1 VTVPSPSPRIS
12 LLCTSAT
19 AALLLGVAA
28 IAAACGSSSVAD
40 GIADGGSAEGSALP
54 AIDGSAGDPHDPLN
68 GVDAGCPVKSDGPR
82 TGKTAASVPRADAAG
97 IAWAMPENARQID
110 GQLARATLDLGQ
122 STERLRITD
131 FGFSVP
137 ASATIKGVEVEFQRQ
152 AGDTGIGDGNIEL
165 WLDGSPSDRPKFI
178 ATSWPRAIVGRHH
191 YGQAVDTWGDD
202 LTPALVGRPGFGVEI
217 YALRQEDAGTAAIE
231 ARVESMRI
239 TIFYC
244 E

>member
-1 VTVPSPSPRIS
+1 MTVPSPTPRIC

-28 IAAACGSSSVAD
+28 IATACESSSTAE
-40 GIADGGSAEGSALP
+40 GIVDGGSSEGSVLP
-54 AIDGSAGDPHDPLN
+54 RTDGAAKPHDPLN

-82 TGKTAASVPRADAAG
+82 SGKTAASVPRDGAAG
-97 IAWAMPENARQID
+97 IAWSMPEDARQID

-131 FGFSVP
+131 FGFSIP
-137 ASATIKGVEVEFQRQ
+137 ASAAIKGVEVEFDRQ
-152 AGDTGIGDGNIEL
+152 AGDTGIVDGNIAL
-165 WLDGSPSDRPKFI
+165 WLDGTPSDRPKFI
-178 ATSWPRAIVGRHH
+178 ATSWPRVIVGKHH